1 MPRLFRQLADGRPRF
16 IAEIDGVYRTVDGDP
31 FDGWT
36 AGPPVSIDDGAAWL
50 APVAPGKIVGI
61 GRNYRGH
68 AAERGKPVPAEP
80 LVFLKPASAVIGPGA
95 PIEIP
100 PGIGRV
106 DHEAELG
113 LVIGRRASR
122 VPRARALEYVLGVTA
137 VNDVT
142 ARDLQNRGAPFSHVK
157 GYDTFAPVGPC
168 VALGLDPR
176 GLTVEGVVNGE
187 LRQRGTT
194 ADLIFPVDVL
204 IEYVSAIMTLEP
216 GDIIATGTP
225 AGVGPL
231 VPGDTVT
238 VRVEGVGEL
247 TNPVV
252 GRTG

>member
-1 MPRLFRQLADGRPRF
+1 MPRLFRQLANGGPRF
-16 IAEIDGVYRTVDGDP
+16 VAEIDGVYRAVDGDP
-31 FDGWT
+31 FEEWT
-36 AGPPVSIDDGAAWL
+36 AGAPVPIDGAAWL
-50 APVAPGKIVGI
+50 APVVPGKIVGI
-61 GRNYRGH
+61 GRNYRDH
-68 AAERGKPVPAEP
+68 AAERGKVVPAEP
-80 LVFLKPASAVIGPGA
+80 LVFLKAASAVVGPGT

-113 LVIGRRASR
+113 IVIGRRASR
-122 VPRARALEYVLGVTA
+122 VPRARALDHVLGVTA

-142 ARDLQNRGAPFSHVK
+142 ARDLQDRGAPFSHVK

-168 VALGLDPR
+168 VALGLDPH
-176 GLTVEGVVNGE
+176 GLTVEGLVNGE

-231 VPGDTVT
+231 TPGDTVT

-247 TNPVV
+247 TNPVI
-252 GRTG
+252 GRAA